1 MCLLSFGAVTAFAF
15 GLTNTSFKYNKK
27 TKPSRIFHYEKITP
41 RNSPTTR
48 SHIISRPFIP
58 LGTPLTT
65 SPTCQDWLFV
75 IKFGGNS
82 RVVKMVASPLT
93 RLAETG
99 FAWKV
104 RLPRE
109 LRAVSTHE
117 GVSKQ
122 SKKKKRFHGGER
134 RWKRYRLVR
143 CISSGDKRIRSKLG
157 EGEVIGETVCVT
169 TKLIRKKCCQHGNIA
184 CFGDCGRS
192 MSLCSILK
200 VGWDL

>member
-1 MCLLSFGAVTAFAF
+1 MGRIHEQL
-15 GLTNTSFKYNKK
+15 FKMR
-27 TKPSRIFHYEKITP
+27 SRARLQSGKQRYVVNGVFYMTCSEI
-41 RNSPTTR
+41 SPTTR

-117 GVSKQ
+117 GETYLQVDFHFRGADLELPG
-122 SKKKKRFHGGER
+122 KKFMVADSITSVLCLAMGSSNGMSVFGNAQHLNYNGMIVLRKRCHVFPLNVENCR
-134 RWKRYRLVR
+134 
-143 CISSGDKRIRSKLG
+143 
-157 EGEVIGETVCVT
+157 
-169 TKLIRKKCCQHGNIA
+169 
-184 CFGDCGRS
+184 F
-192 MSLCSILK
+192 
-200 VGWDL
+200 